1 MNFSPGFVYLIVLR
15 ALPLDEAIRSAT
27 TASPIGD
34 GSINA
39 SPIDAAAS
47 T

>member
-15 ALPLDEAIRSAT
+15 ALPLDAAILSAT

-34 GSINA
+34 GSTSA
-39 SPIDAAAS
+39 SPIDAAAN